1 MLERDACLRSFHVK
15 SRWQGA
21 EHGLVMVAMQG
32 ALERAV
38 LESRHQAGAALGIYE
53 ELQLWDAL
61 VVCYRLLDKRGA
73 AEDLLKRRLKV
84 RPANKRTQGASR
96 CIGSGSL

>member
-1 MLERDACLRSFHVK
+1 MPPLHSCS
-15 SRWQGA
+15 
-21 EHGLVMVAMQG
+21 
-32 ALERAV
+32 
-38 LESRHQAGAALGIYE
+38 GAALGIYE

-84 RPANKRTQGASR
+84 GCAVYSKWDSGAPL
-96 CIGSGSL
+96 CLGFP